1 MIRILAPLLL
11 AFAASVSAATHVVP
25 SEPIEFETVT
35 LRLDTDSCAYVPS
48 TTRVSM
54 AGNVI
59 RVTQQLNAC
68 LVPGELRIVD
78 VRLGAFPVGDYAVE
92 VYATPQPTGTPAQ
105 RLTFRVVG
113 HVEPAVFPP
122 PTRPLA
128 DYSGVWFNPS
138 EGGWGLFLHQ
148 SPISYIL
155 WGAWFV
161 YAPDGTPEW
170 YTLQDG
176 RWTNH
181 ATWTATVYRNSG
193 PWLFDL
199 PFDTRRVSMG
209 PVGTATLDFT
219 LAPTNGGRVEFR
231 YRVNGL
237 EDTKTIRRLV
247 F

>member
-1 MIRILAPLLL
+1 MIRIAAPLLL
-11 AFAASVSAATHVVP
+11 AFAASASAATHVVP

-35 LRLDTDSCAYVPS
+35 LRLDTDSCHFVAS
-48 TTRVSM
+48 ATRVSM

-59 RVTQQLNAC
+59 RVAHSPHAC
-68 LVPGELRIVD
+68 SPPGAPLVVD
-78 VRLGAFPVGDYAVE
+78 VRLGAFPAGEYVVE
-92 VYATPQPTGTPAQ
+92 VQPPGEPFR
-105 RLTFRVVG
+105 RLTFRVVSRA
-113 HVEPAVFPP
+113 EAAVFPP

-128 DYSGVWFNPS
+128 DYSGVWFNPG
-138 EGGWGLFLHQ
+138 EGGWGLFLNQ
-148 SPISYIL
+148 SALSHLL

-161 YAPDGTPEW
+161 YAADGTPEW

-176 RWTNH
+176 RWTGY

-199 PFDTRRVSMG
+199 PFDPRRVSIG

-219 LAPTNGGRVEFR
+219 LAPTNGGRAEFR
-231 YRVNGL
+231 YRVNGT